1 MSAKQPGAGSPGGDD
16 GERISFGW
24 FIPTAGDTA
33 AGFGHEGLS
42 IPQSMDHFER
52 VAGAAEHAGF
62 EYALVPVTTRCWEA
76 WISCAMVAARTERLK
91 MLVAVRPGYISPLLM
106 ARMIT
111 TFDQLS
117 QGRIYINLIAGPGGD
132 EEGIPYGHDER
143 YEVMDETVTLM
154 KRLWT
159 EEEPFTHSGRHFRTR
174 GAVVQPRPFQ
184 QPHPPFYIGGVSPA
198 SWPVIGKHADV
209 YLAWGDTVGH
219 IAQTFAVAKRAAA
232 DHGREHELRLGVR
245 IQVCVRDDEEQA
257 WRDAEALIAD
267 VTDEQRERRITSQ
280 LESHIDARMK
290 ELARAGEHRIG
301 PHLWSGLTTARGGG
315 AVMIV
320 GNPEQVAETIEEYI
334 GIGTTTFCLSGFPHH
349 TEAERFGRLVMPY
362 FADRRAPEAISAT
375 VPSKSMP
382 GRV

>member
-1 MSAKQPGAGSPGGDD
+1 M
-16 GERISFGW
+16 
-24 FIPTAGDTA
+24 
-33 AGFGHEGLS
+33 
-42 IPQSMDHFER
+42 
-52 VAGAAEHAGF
+52 
-62 EYALVPVTTRCWEA
+62 
-76 WISCAMVAARTERLK
+76 
-91 MLVAVRPGYISPLLM
+91 
-106 ARMIT
+106 
-111 TFDQLS
+111 
-117 QGRIYINLIAGPGGD
+117 
-132 EEGIPYGHDER
+132 
-143 YEVMDETVTLM
+143 
-154 KRLWT
+154 T

-320 GNPEQVAETIEEYI
+320 GNPEQVLRRSRSTSESAPPPSASPASR
-334 GIGTTTFCLSGFPHH
+334 TT
-349 TEAERFGRLVMPY
+349 
-362 FADRRAPEAISAT
+362 RRPSASAAGDALFRR
-375 VPSKSMP
+375 PA
-382 GRV
+382 RA